1 MFSVLIAPDSF
12 KGTLSAAEVCEIIG
26 NAFADAIKDVKI
38 TKLPVADGGE
48 GLCACFENFAKG
60 KRIKARVSGV
70 FGEKITAEYYLLEN
84 NTAVIEMASCAGLP
98 LAGEN
103 KNPEKA
109 TTFGVGELMLHAKEN
124 GARAILLG
132 LGGSATNDC
141 GIGMASALGWRF
153 LDKNEKSV
161 EPCGASLSETVK
173 IIPPEK
179 PFGLPVTAAC
189 DVENPLYG
197 KNGAAYVFAPQKGA
211 DEAMVIRLDDGLKNV
226 AEVIENCTGKAVA
239 EISGAGAAGGMG
251 AGALA
256 FLDAKLKKGI
266 DIILDELGFD
276 ILAADCDLVVTGE
289 GRLDFQSADGKVI
302 SGVAKRANKLGK
314 KVITVC
320 GSRGDGAE
328 RILECGVSQMYFAI
342 EKEKPFAD
350 ILKTCKADLYNAAFK
365 AAKTFTLRSRYYEIF

>member
-153 LDKNEKSV
+153 LDKNEKSI

-197 KNGAAYVFAPQKGA
+197 KSGAAYVFAPQKGA
-211 DEAMVIRLDDGLKNV
+211 DEAMVVRLDDGLKNV
-226 AEVIENCTGKAVA
+226 AEVIGNCTGKAVA
-239 EISGAGAAGGMG
+239 SISGAGAAGGMG

-266 DIILDELGFD
+266 DIILDESGFD